1 MCGIVGYIGTQ
12 AATDILMAGLEK
24 LEYRG
29 YDSAGVATVWEGGIH
44 CVRAK
49 GKLYN
54 LRQKL
59 EEIANPAQI
68 GIGHTRWA
76 THGKPEEYNAH
87 PHTDTRKRVAV
98 VQNGIIENYR
108 QLREE
113 LQKRGHEFTSDTDTE
128 VIPHLIAEFLTN
140 SPTPDS
146 PLPTPLLE
154 AVRQAVNQLKGA
166 FAIAVICADY
176 PDELIVARQQ
186 APLIIGFGQGEFF
199 CASDTPA
206 IVPHTRAVLNLE
218 NGELARLTPLGVEVY
233 NFAGDRLKKFP
244 RTLNWNPVQ
253 VEKQGFRH
261 FMLKE
266 IYEQPGVVRTC
277 LETYINDDWHVD
289 GRGEAADG
297 AADGVTDGVT
307 DLAADRL
314 TDVMDGLTDVTDEV
328 TDLAADG
335 VTDVTD
341 GVTDVGGKLGEEMN
355 NPFVSSPA
363 ISKAASSSSA
373 ANQPPI
379 KLGIPN
385 SLYAN
390 LEQIQILACGTSW
403 HASLVGKYL
412 LEQLAGIPTMV
423 QYASEFRYAPS
434 PLMKNTLTIGV
445 TQSGETADT
454 LAALEMERQ
463 RRMDLGAE
471 YEVKLLGITNRAES
485 SLAHLVTHIIETH
498 AGMEIGVAAT
508 KTFVT
513 QLVAF
518 YCLAL
523 DLAYRRKTLPLS
535 KIAEIITGLR
545 QLPAQ
550 IEIVLESQERYIE
563 ELAHDFSETQDFIF
577 IGRGI
582 NFPIALEGA
591 LKLKEISY
599 IHAEGYPAGEMK
611 HGPIALLD
619 AKVPVVAIAMP
630 GMVYDK
636 VLSNAQEAKARD
648 ARLIGVTPMNDQE
661 AAHVFDHLLP
671 VPVVDEL
678 LSPILTVIP
687 LQLLAY
693 HIAAR
698 RGLDVDQP
706 RNLAK
711 SVTVE

>member
-12 AATDILMAGLEK
+12 AATEILMAGLEK

-29 YDSAGVATVWEGGIH
+29 YDSAGIATVLEGDIH

-54 LRQKL
+54 LREKL
-59 EEIANPAQI
+59 EREVNPSQI

-87 PHTDTRKRVAV
+87 PHMDAAKRVAV

-108 QLREE
+108 ELREE
-113 LQKRGHEFTSDTDTE
+113 LKERGHEFSSDTDTE
-128 VIPHLIAEFLTN
+128 VIPHLIAEFLPN
-140 SPTPDS
+140 PPVHNPQPPTPF
-146 PLPTPLLE
+146 LE
-154 AVRQAVNQLKGA
+154 AVLYAVNKLKGA

-186 APLIIGFGQGEFF
+186 APLAIGFGQGEFF

-206 IVPHTRAVLNLE
+206 LVPHTTAVLTLE

-233 NFAGDRLKKFP
+233 NFEGARLKKVP
-244 RTLNWNPVQ
+244 RTLSWNPVL

-277 LETYINDDWHVD
+277 LETYLNDNWNSGDISQSPIN
-289 GRGEAADG
+289 
-297 AADGVTDGVT
+297 
-307 DLAADRL
+307 LSL
-314 TDVMDGLTDVTDEV
+314 
-328 TDLAADG
+328 
-335 VTDVTD
+335 
-341 GVTDVGGKLGEEMN
+341 
-355 NPFVSSPA
+355 
-363 ISKAASSSSA
+363 
-373 ANQPPI
+373 PPE
-379 KLGIPN
+379 
-385 SLYAN
+385 LYAD

-403 HASLVGKYL
+403 HAGLVGKYL
-412 LEQLAGIPTMV
+412 LEQLAGIPTIV
-423 QYASEFRYAPS
+423 QYASEFRYAPA
-434 PLMKNTLTIGV
+434 PLTANTLTIGV

-454 LAALEMERQ
+454 LAALEMEK
-463 RRMDLGAE
+463 RRRFGQLPKCEAR
-471 YEVKLLGITNRAES
+471 LLGITNRPES
-485 SLAHLVTHIIETH
+485 SLTQLVDQIIDTH
-498 AGMEIGVAAT
+498 AGIEIGVAAT
-508 KTFVT
+508 KTFVS
-513 QLVAF
+513 QLMAF
-518 YCLAL
+518 YCLAV
-523 DLAYRRKTLPLS
+523 DLAWRRQTVTATRLE
-535 KIAEIITGLR
+535 EILVGLR

-550 IEIVLESQERYIE
+550 IELILESQERYIE
-563 ELAHDFSETQDFIF
+563 ELAHNFAETQDFIF
-577 IGRGI
+577 LGRGI

-630 GMVYDK
+630 GTVYEK

-661 AAHVFDHLLP
+661 AAETFDDLLP
-671 VPVVDEL
+671 VPVVEEL
-678 LSPILTVIP
+678 LSPILAVIP